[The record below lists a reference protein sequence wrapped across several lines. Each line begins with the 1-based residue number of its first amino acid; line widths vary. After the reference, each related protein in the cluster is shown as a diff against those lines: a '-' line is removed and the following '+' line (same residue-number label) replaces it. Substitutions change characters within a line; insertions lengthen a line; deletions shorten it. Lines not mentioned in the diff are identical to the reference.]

1 MKRSEINNYLRWAVD
16 LMDKYQFKLPR
27 FAYWSMDE
35 WKENKDKI
43 ETLRLPRFACAN
55 LAMTHQESHTSNRL
69 CKHFFATPDSP
80 LKGG

>member
-35 WKENKDKI
+35 WKENKDK
-43 ETLRLPRFACAN
+43 N
-55 LAMTHQESHTSNRL
+55 LLSQCQFYFVMVFKKLWKLGVN
-69 CKHFFATPDSP
+69 FFPP
-80 LKGG
+80 YIVLL